1 MNISGTRVDTLVK
14 RGGKVLLL
22 ANEDHSAGMLG
33 SQ

>member
-22 ANEDHSAGMLG
+22 ASEDHSTGTLG
-33 SQ
+33 TR